1 MAESEDV
8 DYYAVV
14 GVPSTADAQ
23 EIRTAYRKASLAVHP
38 DRVRLVSTVIR
49 AKND

>member
-1 MAESEDV
+1 MADEPDV

-14 GVPSTADAQ
+14 GVTGTADAQ

-38 DRVRLVSTVIR
+38 DRVSPHPLIPYTLC
-49 AKND
+49 